1 MTLLSHAD
9 YERIAAN
16 LSYPTEAFIGGTFAP
31 ALSGETMPTVNPATG
46 KEIARVASCGRED
59 VDKAVAA
66 ARKAF
71 ESGAWSRMHPS
82 ERKKILMR
90 FIGLIKKHQV
100 ELAVLES
107 LDSGKP
113 VRECLLTDLPE
124 TIECLEW
131 HAECADKQYGGI
143 SPSGDGRL
151 GLIVREPA
159 GVVACV
165 LPWNFP
171 LMMVGW
177 KLGPALAEGNSVIL
191 KPASVTSLSTLKLAE
206 FAAEAGEYTWNSSS
220 EPTIF
225 QGGLEGLE
233 GSWETLKR
241 RFAFGGD
248 TAKDQRVYFF
258 NLKELVG
265 NKYGTPAPIPFRV
278 VDNNIGLDM
287 DVSIR
292 CNGEYSY
299 KIADPMLFYKNVCGN
314 VSQDYT
320 RDQLDS
326 QLKSEFLTA
335 LQPAFARISAQGIR
349 YSALPGHTMELAQA
363 MNEVL
368 SGKWGATRGLAIV
381 AVGVNSV
388 TASAEDEATIKEL
401 QKSAVFRNTNMAAA
415 HMVQAQ
421 AEAMKTAAGNKNGA
435 MMGFMG
441 MNMAQSAG
449 GFNAASLFQMGQQQ
463 PAAPAP
469 AAPAAPA
476 AGANTWKCSCG
487 AVNTGK
493 FCVECGAS
501 KPADGWVCSCGAVNK
516 GKFCSECGA
525 KKPASEPLYRC
536 DKCGWEPEDPRHP
549 PKFCPECG
557 DKFDDEDIR

>member
-1 MTLLSHAD
+1 M
-9 YERIAAN
+9 
-16 LSYPTEAFIGGTFAP
+16 
-31 ALSGETMPTVNPATG
+31 
-46 KEIARVASCGRED
+46 
-59 VDKAVAA
+59 
-66 ARKAF
+66 
-71 ESGAWSRMHPS
+71 
-82 ERKKILMR
+82 
-90 FIGLIKKHQV
+90 GLIKAALGSV
-100 ELAVLES
+100 GSVLADQWKEYFYCDSMAANVLVTKGKKRTS
-107 LDSGKP
+107 SRNSNTKGSDNIISSG
-113 VRECLLTDLPE
+113 
-124 TIECLEW
+124 
-131 HAECADKQYGGI
+131 
-143 SPSGDGRL
+143 
-151 GLIVREPA
+151 
-159 GVVACV
+159 
-165 LPWNFP
+165 
-171 LMMVGW
+171 
-177 KLGPALAEGNSVIL
+177 SVIAVNEGQCMMIVEQG
-191 KPASVTSLSTLKLAE
+191 KIVE

-233 GSWETLKR
+233 SSWETLKR

-335 LQPAFARISAQGIR
+335 LQPAFARISALGIR

-493 FCVECGAS
+493 FCMECGAS

-536 DKCGWEPEDPRHP
+536 DKCGWEPEDPKHP

>member
-1 MTLLSHAD
+1 M
-9 YERIAAN
+9 
-16 LSYPTEAFIGGTFAP
+16 
-31 ALSGETMPTVNPATG
+31 
-46 KEIARVASCGRED
+46 K
-59 VDKAVAA
+59 
-66 ARKAF
+66 
-71 ESGAWSRMHPS
+71 
-82 ERKKILMR
+82 R
-90 FIGLIKKHQV
+90 FIYMLAAFALMGAVSCQPDEEVAVHASFTTDKESYDVGDPVVLTNTSTAENALIAICKW
-100 ELAVLES
+100 EL
-107 LDSGKP
+107 GK
-113 VRECLLTDLPE
+113 
-124 TIECLEW
+124 
-131 HAECADKQYGGI
+131 
-143 SPSGDGRL
+143 
-151 GLIVREPA
+151 
-159 GVVACV
+159 GVVSYETT
-165 LPWNFP
+165 PENI
-171 LMMVGW
+171 
-177 KLGPALAEGNSVIL
+177 SYDQ
-191 KPASVTSLSTLKLAE
+191 
-206 FAAEAGEYTWNSSS
+206 AGEYVIKLTVTSDRGAKKSSF
-220 EPTIF
+220 EKTI
-225 QGGLEGLE
+225 
-233 GSWETLKR
+233 
-241 RFAFGGD
+241 
-248 TAKDQRVYFF
+248 
-258 NLKELVG
+258 
-265 NKYGTPAPIPFRV
+265 RV

-335 LQPAFARISAQGIR
+335 LQPAFARISALGIR

-463 PAAPAP
+463 PAASAP

-493 FCVECGAS
+493 FCMECGAS

-536 DKCGWEPEDPRHP
+536 DKCGWEPEDPKHP

>member
-1 MTLLSHAD
+1 M
-9 YERIAAN
+9 
-16 LSYPTEAFIGGTFAP
+16 
-31 ALSGETMPTVNPATG
+31 
-46 KEIARVASCGRED
+46 
-59 VDKAVAA
+59 
-66 ARKAF
+66 
-71 ESGAWSRMHPS
+71 
-82 ERKKILMR
+82 
-90 FIGLIKKHQV
+90 GLIKAALGSV
-100 ELAVLES
+100 GSVLADQWKEYFYCDSMAANVLVTK
-107 LDSGKP
+107 GKK
-113 VRECLLTDLPE
+113 RTSSRNSNTKGSDN
-124 TIECLEW
+124 I
-131 HAECADKQYGGI
+131 I
-143 SPSGDGRL
+143 SNGS
-151 GLIVREPA
+151 
-159 GVVACV
+159 VVAVNEGQC
-165 LPWNFP
+165 
-171 LMMVGW
+171 MMIVEQG
-177 KLGPALAEGNSVIL
+177 KI
-191 KPASVTSLSTLKLAE
+191 AE

-335 LQPAFARISAQGIR
+335 LQPAFARISALGIR

-463 PAAPAP
+463 PAASAP

-536 DKCGWEPEDPRHP
+536 DKCGWEPEDPKHP

>member
-1 MTLLSHAD
+1 M
-9 YERIAAN
+9 
-16 LSYPTEAFIGGTFAP
+16 
-31 ALSGETMPTVNPATG
+31 
-46 KEIARVASCGRED
+46 
-59 VDKAVAA
+59 
-66 ARKAF
+66 
-71 ESGAWSRMHPS
+71 
-82 ERKKILMR
+82 
-90 FIGLIKKHQV
+90 GLIKAALGSV
-100 ELAVLES
+100 GSVLADQWKEYFYCDSMAANVLVTK
-107 LDSGKP
+107 GKK
-113 VRECLLTDLPE
+113 RTSSRNSNTKGSDN
-124 TIECLEW
+124 I
-131 HAECADKQYGGI
+131 I
-143 SPSGDGRL
+143 SNGS
-151 GLIVREPA
+151 
-159 GVVACV
+159 VVAVNEGQC
-165 LPWNFP
+165 
-171 LMMVGW
+171 MMIVEQG
-177 KLGPALAEGNSVIL
+177 KIV
-191 KPASVTSLSTLKLAE
+191 E

-469 AAPAAPA
+469 AASVAPA

-536 DKCGWEPEDPRHP
+536 DKCGWEPEDPKHP

>member
-1 MTLLSHAD
+1 M
-9 YERIAAN
+9 
-16 LSYPTEAFIGGTFAP
+16 
-31 ALSGETMPTVNPATG
+31 
-46 KEIARVASCGRED
+46 
-59 VDKAVAA
+59 
-66 ARKAF
+66 
-71 ESGAWSRMHPS
+71 
-82 ERKKILMR
+82 
-90 FIGLIKKHQV
+90 GLIKAALGSV
-100 ELAVLES
+100 GSVLADQWKEYFYCDSMAANVLVTKGKKRTS
-107 LDSGKP
+107 SRNSNTKGSDNIISSG
-113 VRECLLTDLPE
+113 
-124 TIECLEW
+124 
-131 HAECADKQYGGI
+131 
-143 SPSGDGRL
+143 S
-151 GLIVREPA
+151 
-159 GVVACV
+159 VVAVNEGQC
-165 LPWNFP
+165 
-171 LMMVGW
+171 MMIVEQG
-177 KLGPALAEGNSVIL
+177 KIV
-191 KPASVTSLSTLKLAE
+191 E

-335 LQPAFARISAQGIR
+335 LQPAFARISALGIR

-368 SGKWGATRGLAIV
+368 SSKWGATRGLTIV

-536 DKCGWEPEDPRHP
+536 DKCGWEPEDPKHP

>member
-1 MTLLSHAD
+1 M
-9 YERIAAN
+9 
-16 LSYPTEAFIGGTFAP
+16 
-31 ALSGETMPTVNPATG
+31 
-46 KEIARVASCGRED
+46 
-59 VDKAVAA
+59 
-66 ARKAF
+66 
-71 ESGAWSRMHPS
+71 
-82 ERKKILMR
+82 
-90 FIGLIKKHQV
+90 GLIKAVMGAASGVMGDQWKEYFYCDALPAEV
-100 ELAVLES
+100 LAVKGQKRTNGRSANRHGSENVIS
-107 LDSGKP
+107 DGS
-113 VRECLLTDLPE
+113 V
-124 TIECLEW
+124 I
-131 HAECADKQYGGI
+131 AVADGQCV
-143 SPSGDGRL
+143 
-151 GLIVREPA
+151 LIVEQGKVVDLCAEP
-159 GVVACV
+159 
-165 LPWNFP
+165 
-171 LMMVGW
+171 
-177 KLGPALAEGNSVIL
+177 
-191 KPASVTSLSTLKLAE
+191 
-206 FAAEAGEYTWNSSS
+206 GEYTYNTGTQPSLLS
-220 EPTIF
+220 
-225 QGGLEGLE
+225 GGLKNIDSVFAELG
-233 GSWETLKR
+233 KR
-241 RFAFGGD
+241 FSFGGQ
-248 TAKDQRVYFF
+248 TGSDQRIYYI
-258 NLKELVG
+258 NTRELTG

-335 LQPAFARISAQGIR
+335 LQPAFARISALGIR

-368 SGKWGATRGLAIV
+368 SSKWGATRGLAIV

-493 FCVECGAS
+493 FCMECGAS

-536 DKCGWEPEDPRHP
+536 DKCGWEPEDPKHP

>member
-1 MTLLSHAD
+1 M
-9 YERIAAN
+9 
-16 LSYPTEAFIGGTFAP
+16 
-31 ALSGETMPTVNPATG
+31 
-46 KEIARVASCGRED
+46 
-59 VDKAVAA
+59 
-66 ARKAF
+66 
-71 ESGAWSRMHPS
+71 
-82 ERKKILMR
+82 
-90 FIGLIKKHQV
+90 GLIKAALGSV
-100 ELAVLES
+100 GGVLADQWKEYFYCDSMAANVLVTK
-107 LDSGKP
+107 GKK
-113 VRECLLTDLPE
+113 RTSSRNSNTKGSDN
-124 TIECLEW
+124 I
-131 HAECADKQYGGI
+131 I
-143 SPSGDGRL
+143 SNGS
-151 GLIVREPA
+151 
-159 GVVACV
+159 VVAVNEGQC
-165 LPWNFP
+165 
-171 LMMVGW
+171 MMIVEQG
-177 KLGPALAEGNSVIL
+177 KIV
-191 KPASVTSLSTLKLAE
+191 E

-248 TAKDQRVYFF
+248 IAKDQRVYFF

-335 LQPAFARISAQGIR
+335 LQPAFARISALGIR

-463 PAAPAP
+463 PAASAP

-493 FCVECGAS
+493 FCMECGAS

-536 DKCGWEPEDPRHP
+536 DKCGWEPKDPKHP